1 MTPVS
6 LPQLTEINQALRAA
20 GQLAQSLASQPF
32 DVIEKGKND
41 FATSI
46 DRRLD
51 DQLRQ
56 QFQAWFPEDGII
68 TEENPDSRT
77 LFYQEYPR
85 LWLIDPLD
93 GTDDLIR
100 VQKNYSV
107 MVGLWQQGAPR
118 AGWVYDPAADQLYY
132 GGPGWGL
139 WQRLGTGPEIPLKP
153 TPAPLPTA
161 TQAPIMIGHK
171 DFQAYGAV
179 IKQAIPATRFHFLGS
194 FGLKV
199 LQVITGQVGLYLY
212 LNKRVKLWDTTAPLA
227 LAEAAGLIC
236 CDLAGAPLRFSADGL
251 ESQTLTHD
259 QTILVG
265 WPEYIEAFRELL
277 QTAIESVEKR

>member
-6 LPQLTEINQALRAA
+6 PAQLTQINQALWDA
-20 GQLAQSLASQPF
+20 GQLAKTLATQPF
-32 DVIEKGKND
+32 DIIEKGKND

-46 DRRLD
+46 DRQLD
-51 DQLRQ
+51 ELLSH

-68 TEENPDSRT
+68 TEEDPNSRSR
-77 LFYQEYPR
+77 FHQNYGR

-100 VQKNYSV
+100 LQKNYSV
-107 MVGLWQQGAPR
+107 MVGLWQDDAPR
-118 AGWVYDPAADQLYY
+118 AGWVYDPAADQLFY
-132 GGPGWGL
+132 GGPSWGL
-139 WQRLGTGPEIPLKP
+139 WQSNSNAPAFPLKP
-153 TPAPLPTA
+153 SPPPTADQAPL
-161 TQAPIMIGHK
+161 MIGYK
-171 DFQAYGAV
+171 DFQAYGAA
-179 IKQAIPATRFHFLGS
+179 IKQAIPETRFHFLGS

-227 LAEAAGLIC
+227 LAQAAGLIC
-236 CDLAGAPLRFSADGL
+236 CDLAGEPLRFSADSL
-251 ESQTLTHD
+251 ESETLTHD

-265 WPEYIEAFRELL
+265 WPHYIDRYRERL
-277 QTAIESVEKR
+277 QLAIESV